1 MRRRPRRRDGRR
13 LDCEFGHCCV
23 VTRRQRTERL
33 NCAEI
38 YFVRQ
43 GYGTYPK
50 SPHMR
55 LRPRTRCITFSGM
68 NARDLPSLP
77 AAVRGGRV
85 CFDGPSRRCVYAT
98 ARSIVGASSRARRV
112 RRSARS
118 TTSLSIRVHAFRQSG
133 GDVIGNDCCADE
145 RWNRRHPRRV
155 QEVGVK
161 GRPINDEDP

>member
-1 MRRRPRRRDGRR
+1 MRRPPGRRDGRR

-77 AAVRGGRV
+77 AAVRGGRG
-85 CFDGPSRRCVYAT
+85 CFDGPSRRCVY
-98 ARSIVGASSRARRV
+98 RSEEH
-112 RRSARS
+112 
-118 TTSLSIRVHAFRQSG
+118 TSELQSHLNLLCRLLLEKKKKLSNTHL
-133 GDVIGNDCCADE
+133 
-145 RWNRRHPRRV
+145 HL
-155 QEVGVK
+155 
-161 GRPINDEDP
+161 